1 MEDLEVELC
10 NSGVMNQGLKVFDL
24 ESPSMR
30 FSEGVLEVVMIFLI
44 LALCV
49 ACTGT

>member
-10 NSGVMNQGLKVFDL
+10 NSGVMNQGPKVSDL

-30 FSEGVLEVVMIFLI
+30 FSERVLEVVMMFLI
-44 LALCV
+44 LALCFS
-49 ACTGT
+49 CTGT